1 MGGGVLKL
9 PIILAGPILRRVETS
24 SITIWIAVSCP
35 FQISAKVFIMN
46 TDVYQ
51 IDSKCL
57 PQTIQLGKNLYIYLL
72 KLTPLDGEFPGDTLL
87 GYNLYFNNNLN
98 LGDFGL
104 LDPNDSH
111 SIVYGDLQYPSFYI
125 QQHLDSNVLYGSC
138 RKLHGE
144 GNDALVAGD
153 LEIQSSYNHL
163 SKRPNALFLLGDQ
176 IYADDVADP
185 LSPIL
190 STLSQS
196 LMGCDEKLSILDNR
210 LAEAPFYLSLNRI
223 NGREY
228 IMNHFCRFTSRKSQN
243 HLMKF
248 GEYAAMYLLSWGPVL
263 WETIQKQ
270 GGLST
275 FDEVIDNN
283 QLHFVFPQTNQ
294 YLKEHKVEHGR
305 LKKRFERQSDDLRQ
319 IIPSLH
325 CVRRLLAN
333 VPTYMIFD
341 DHDITD
347 DWNLS
352 KEWKDNVTNSPLGKH
367 VVANGLGAYWAFQGW
382 GSSPS
387 SFDQHFI
394 TKMEKY
400 FSTLAIGSNA
410 HSDWVNCLWSFNNWH
425 YIAPTSPKTVFLDT
439 RTQRKYDSRPKPV
452 KFGMTIHENVRSPQL
467 VSNESWRLVSESLRS
482 SGWRRKERL
491 IIASPTPLYGMGLIE
506 SALTNNVYPLRAFGI
521 PVHEVID
528 YEAWKYNGRG
538 FSEFLKWIF
547 KWNPSGCIIISGDAH
562 FASSVRTSI
571 QTTFGKEATIVQL
584 TSSPMNNMSFTGI
597 WGMLLKSTIWLNS
610 IKRKEKN
617 IVRFCDNTYT
627 IHTASTHT
635 PCPSNYLWR
644 ETLHYLS
651 TDKESIIQTNNNLG
665 LFSVSQGE
673 IKNKLLH
680 MKNFEE
686 KDESLYFE
694 SIQLPDRNSK
704 NSIKYF

>member
-1 MGGGVLKL
+1 
-9 PIILAGPILRRVETS
+9 LAGPILRRVETS
-24 SITIWIAVSCP
+24 SITIWITVSCP
-35 FQISAKVFIMN
+35 FQISAKVFEMN
-46 TDVYQ
+46 KD
-51 IDSKCL
+51 IDPIDCKCT
-57 PQTIQLGKNLYIYLL
+57 PQTIQLGKNLYIHLL
-72 KLTPLDGEFPGDTLL
+72 NLSPLHGEFPGDTLL
-87 GYNLYFNNNLN
+87 GYNLYFNDNMD
-98 LGDFGL
+98 LGGLGL

-111 SIVYGDLQYPSFYI
+111 SIVYGDLPYPSFYI
-125 QQHLDSNVLYGSC
+125 QQRLDSNVLYGSC

-153 LEIQSSYNHL
+153 LEIQSYYNDL
-163 SKRPNALFLLGDQ
+163 SKRPNNLFLLGDQ

-185 LSPIL
+185 LFPIL

-196 LMGCDEKLSILDNR
+196 LMGYNEKLSMIDNR
-210 LAEAPFYLSLNRI
+210 LGEPPFYLSLNRI

-228 IMNHFCRFTSRKSQN
+228 IMNHFCRFTSRESQN

-263 WETIQKQ
+263 WETIQEH

-275 FDEVIDNN
+275 FEEVIDNN
-283 QLHFVFPQTNQ
+283 QLHFVFPKTNQ
-294 YLKEHKVEHGR
+294 YFKEHKVELSR
-305 LKKRFERQSDDLRQ
+305 LKYRFERQSDALQQ

-352 KEWKDNVTNSPLGKH
+352 KEWKDNVLNSPLGKH

-387 SFDQHFI
+387 SFDEHFI
-394 TKMEKY
+394 TKMENY
-400 FSTLAIGSNA
+400 FSTLAIGSTA
-410 HSDWVNCLWSFNNWH
+410 HSEWVNCLWSFNNWH
-425 YIAPTSPKTVFLDT
+425 YIAPTTPKAVFLDT
-439 RTQRKYDSRPKPV
+439 RTQRKYDSSPKPV
-452 KFGMTIHENVRSPQL
+452 KFGMMIHENVRSPQL
-467 VSNESWRLVSESLRS
+467 VSTESWRLVSESLRN

-491 IIASPTPLYGMGLIE
+491 IIASPAPLYGMGLIE
-506 SALTNNVYPLRAFGI
+506 SVFTTHVYPLRAFGI
-521 PVHEVID
+521 PVHELID

-547 KWNPSGCIIISGDAH
+547 KWNPSSCIIVSGDAH

-571 QTTFGKEATIVQL
+571 RTTFGKQATLVQL

-610 IKRKEKN
+610 IKRKKKS

-627 IHTASTHT
+627 IRTESTNT

-644 ETLHYLS
+644 ETLRYLS
-651 TDKESIIQTNNNLG
+651 TNKGSIIQTNNNLG
-665 LFSVSQGE
+665 LFSISQGE
-673 IKNKLLH
+673 IHNKLLH

-686 KDESLYFE
+686 KDETLCFK
-694 SIQLPDRNSK
+694 SIRLPYRN
-704 NSIKYF
+704 IRDTRKYF